1 MKMNYLSVP
10 IIAGCCYIIGEIYK
24 VIFKNK
30 KEWYK
35 IIPILVALCGG
46 VMGVVMYITEPKM
59 IFDVENMWIA
69 LEIGI
74 MSGTCSTGSN
84 QIVKQIKKKG
94 E

>member
-1 MKMNYLSVP
+1 MIVQLLILIWLIPVSFINQM
-10 IIAGCCYIIGEIYK
+10 YK
-24 VIFKNK
+24 V
-30 KEWYK
+30 
-35 IIPILVALCGG
+35 VR
-46 VMGVVMYITEPKM
+46 YITDPKM

-74 MSGTCSTGSN
+74 MSGSCSTGSN

>member
-1 MKMNYLSVP
+1 
-10 IIAGCCYIIGEIYK
+10 
-24 VIFKNK
+24 
-30 KEWYK
+30 
-35 IIPILVALCGG
+35 
-46 VMGVVMYITEPKM
+46 MGVVIYITDPKM

-74 MSGTCSTGSN
+74 MSGSCSTGSN